1 MRPHFIPANGRVAS
15 LRLSSFHSELAWPA
29 RPRFLAP
36 EGLLCSG
43 TAALLAAALA
53 WLGPQGTDL
62 AAHAY
67 QRTLFIEH
75 GFRLWNNFW
84 YAGHYSF
91 VTYSVLYYPLAA
103 VIGIRSLAVA
113 TVATAALA
121 FTLVTWHEW
130 GPTARWSSRTFA
142 IVWAG
147 IVLAGAFP
155 FALGVALA
163 LCALWTLQE
172 RAQWVFVA
180 LVPLTLAASPL
191 AFALLALIAVGAALA
206 KRIEAKRAVVPAVA
220 LAATGAFELVLW
232 RIFPD
237 NGRYPFSI
245 ADIAAASAFSLLGA
259 ALVWRIER
267 ALTLRMVLL
276 VYGFACLVAY
286 RVPSALGSNITRL
299 QFVAIP
305 IAVLVVSLRSWR
317 PLPVCLAVIALAVS
331 WNVKPLVRSA
341 AQGLENPATSFAYWK
356 PAIRF
361 LHAHL
366 KPSYRV
372 EAVDTVGHW
381 PAEFLP
387 ASGIPLARGWF
398 RQDDF
403 PGNAVLYGRLTP
415 ARYSAWLRGLGVRYV
430 LLSSA
435 QPDYSAQGEATLLRS
450 GRSGLWVVFRSPN
463 LTIFGVPAPVGILS
477 GGPAARLL
485 ALTQTRLV
493 LRVPHP
499 GRYRLA
505 VRYSPYWR
513 TSSGCIV
520 ARPDGMSEVLAPRPG
535 TVVVSFHVGI
545 EQALAT
551 AIDDAH
557 PTCAPVDRRG
567 ASRSAP
573 PKWTARVAGVR

>member
-1 MRPHFIPANGRVAS
+1 M
-15 LRLSSFHSELAWPA
+15 
-29 RPRFLAP
+29 
-36 EGLLCSG
+36 
-43 TAALLAAALA
+43 
-53 WLGPQGTDL
+53 

-67 QRTLFIEH
+67 QRALFIEH
-75 GFRLWNNFW
+75 GFTLWNNFW

-103 VIGIRSLAVA
+103 VIGIRLLVVA
-113 TVATAALA
+113 TVATAALG

-163 LCALWTLQE
+163 LFALWALQE
-172 RAQWVFVA
+172 RAEWVFAA
-180 LVPLTLAASPL
+180 LVLLTLAASPL
-191 AFALLALIAVGAALA
+191 AFALLTLIVVGVALA
-206 KRIEAKRAVVPAVA
+206 KRIDAKSAVVPAVA
-220 LAATGAFELVLW
+220 LAATGALELALW

-245 ADIAAASAFSLLGA
+245 ADLAAASAFSLLGA
-259 ALVWRIER
+259 ALVWQIER
-267 ALTLRMVLL
+267 ARALRMVLL
-276 VYGFACLVAY
+276 VYGFACVLAY
-286 RVPSALGSNITRL
+286 LVPSALGSNITRL

-305 IAVLVVSLRSWR
+305 MGVLVVSLRLWR
-317 PLPVCLAVIALAVS
+317 PLPVCLVVIALAVS
-331 WNVKPLVRSA
+331 WNVKPLVRSVS
-341 AQGLENPATSFAYWK
+341 QGLENPAARLAYWK
-356 PAIRF
+356 PAIRL

-366 KPSYRV
+366 TPSYRV

-381 PAEFLP
+381 PAEYLP

-403 PGNAVLYGRLTP
+403 PANAVLYGRLTP
-415 ARYSAWLRGLGVRYV
+415 ARYRAWLRGLGVRYV

-435 QPDYSAQGEATLLRS
+435 QPDYSAQREAALLRS
-450 GRSGLWVVFRSPN
+450 GRSGLRLVFRSRN
-463 LTIFGVPAPVGILS
+463 LAIFVLPVPAGILS

-493 LRVPHP
+493 LRVVHP

-535 TVVVSFHVGI
+535 KVVVSFHVGI

-551 AIDDAH
+551 AIDGATR
-557 PTCAPVDRRG
+557 TCALVDRRG
-567 ASRSAP
+567 ASLPGAP
-573 PKWTARVAGVR
+573 RWTARVARIR

>member
-1 MRPHFIPANGRVAS
+1 M
-15 LRLSSFHSELAWPA
+15 
-29 RPRFLAP
+29 
-36 EGLLCSG
+36 
-43 TAALLAAALA
+43 
-53 WLGPQGTDL
+53 

-67 QRTLFIEH
+67 QRAFFIEH
-75 GFRLWNNFW
+75 GFTLWNNFW

-103 VIGIRSLAVA
+103 VIGIRLLAVA
-113 TVATAALA
+113 TVATAALGFA
-121 FTLVTWHEW
+121 FVTWHEW

-147 IVLAGAFP
+147 IMLAGAFP

-163 LCALWTLQE
+163 LFALYALQE
-172 RAQWVFVA
+172 QVQWVFVA
-180 LVPLTLAASPL
+180 LVLLTLAASPL
-191 AFALLALIAVGAALA
+191 AFALVAVIAVGVALA
-206 KRIEAKRAVVPAVA
+206 KRVEAKRAVVPAVA
-220 LAATGAFELVLW
+220 LAATGAFELALW

-245 ADIAAASAFSLLGA
+245 ADLAASSAFSLIGA
-259 ALVWRIER
+259 ALIWQIER
-267 ALTLRMVLL
+267 ARALRMVLL
-276 VYGFACLVAY
+276 VYGFACVVAY
-286 RVPSALGSNITRL
+286 VVPSALGSNITRL

-305 IAVLVVSLRSWR
+305 IVVLVVSLRSWR
-317 PLPVCLAVIALAVS
+317 PLPVCLVVIALAVS
-331 WNVKPLVRSA
+331 WNVKPLVRNFS
-341 AQGLENPATSFAYWK
+341 QGLENPAARLAYWK

-366 KPSYRV
+366 TPSYRV

-381 PAEFLP
+381 PAEYLP

-415 ARYSAWLRGLGVRYV
+415 ARYAAWLRGLGVRYV
-430 LLSSA
+430 VLSGA
-435 QPDYSAQGEATLLRS
+435 QSDYSAQGEAALLRS
-450 GRSGLWVVFRSPN
+450 GRSGLRVVFRSPN
-463 LTIFGVPAPVGILS
+463 LTIFLLPAPAGILS

-493 LRVPHP
+493 LRVIRP

-513 TSSGCIV
+513 ASSGCIV
-520 ARPDGMSEVLAPRPG
+520 TRPDGMSQVLAARPG

-551 AIDDAH
+551 AVDGATR
-557 PTCAPVDRRG
+557 TCAPGDRRG
-567 ASRSAP
+567 ASRPAAP
-573 PKWTARVAGVR
+573 MWTAHVARIR